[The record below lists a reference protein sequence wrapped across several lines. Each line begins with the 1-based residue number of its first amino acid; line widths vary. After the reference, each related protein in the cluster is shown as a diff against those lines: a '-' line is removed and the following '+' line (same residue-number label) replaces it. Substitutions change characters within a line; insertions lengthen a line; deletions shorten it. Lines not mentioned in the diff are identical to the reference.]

1 MKEALR
7 HSVVGNEVAPWLHQI
22 NSGAYMSRYPLYQNK
37 DKHFANESR
46 IIDKVA
52 GEIISNILK
61 NENRTGVVLAIAH
74 RGDFYLPPVAVR
86 YGEVSADDQ
95 EYVKKVSKYTD
106 YAMFKAHF
114 VIRHPNLFASAQNL
128 SLEDG
133 KRWKIGET
141 FLPGGAIAFKNGIV
155 LSMSGLPSGEK
166 DTAAVLAI
174 GVASHLVRPQVA
186 MKMARK
192 TGSLAE
198 YQKIISN
205 QQI

>member
-1 MKEALR
+1 
-7 HSVVGNEVAPWLHQI
+7 
-22 NSGAYMSRYPLYQNK
+22 MSRYPLYQK
-37 DKHFANESR
+37 QDRHFVNETR

-52 GEIISNILK
+52 GEVLGSILK

-74 RGDFYLPPVAVR
+74 RKNFYLPPVAVR
-86 YGEVSADDQ
+86 YGEVVADDQ
-95 EYVKKVSKYTD
+95 EYIKKISKYTD
-106 YAMFKAHF
+106 YALFKAHF
-114 VIRHPNLFASAQNL
+114 LIQYPNFFASAQNL